1 MKNQNSLRILIAA
14 FIISAMLLSSIAQ
27 SSAQIVRGGTL
38 TVDEVSEPTTVD
50 PLTNVWNT
58 GFVGAQL
65 FNSLLTFDNNLKLQ
79 PSLATSYSVDPQSG
93 TYTFQLRRGVVWSD
107 GQPFTAG
114 DVKFSYEQIISKFGV
129 FGANYFGNT
138 TVSVSGDSVVIK
150 PGRFLPGVQLNLFAS
165 ADCSIYPMHVLQ
177 GQDFLKSTFRTT
189 NPVGTGPFTLKTWV
203 KGSYIELD
211 RNDKYFNAPKPYL
224 DKIIIRFVSD
234 SAAVIAGLQRGEL
247 QYIFRGVPFEAYNT
261 LKQTSS
267 LRVVPNNRP
276 PYVGAIWIN
285 VKAPYLSDV
294 NVRHAIAYAI
304 NRTDIIAK
312 ATQGLAKPGQY
323 MIDPALVTPSPTLTV
338 YNYDPAKANAI
349 LDQAGYKKGAD
360 GTRFSLELMTRTGE
374 PDEQLI
380 AQLMKDWLAVIGID
394 LSIKTVDFATYL
406 SLQTKFQYQMS
417 TIKYWT
423 IPMWAYQLFDT
434 EWIGKGPLTNNFQY
448 SSPKMDQLF
457 NSWLKEPDPAKQAS
471 ILQQVEDQI
480 SQDLPELVLYQVVWL
495 NVINNDF
502 KGPDLPA
509 GKWIFADSLE
519 NTYSAAAQSTTTM
532 MTSAMSTQTT
542 QAAATGL
549 NTVTF
554 AAAVVVIIII
564 AAAAIWMR
572 KRKPKT

>member
-107 GQPFTAG
+107 GQPFTAD

-360 GTRFSLELMTRTGE
+360 GTRFSLEILTRTGE
-374 PDEQLI
+374 PDEQLFS
-380 AQLMKDWLAVIGID
+380 QLIKDSFAAVGVK
-394 LSIKTVDFATYL
+394 LSIKTVDFATQL
-406 SLQTKFQYQMS
+406 ALESKFQYQMA
-417 TIKYWT
+417 TTKYWAST
-423 IPMWAYQLFDT
+423 VWAYQLFST
-434 EWIGKGPLTNNFQY
+434 EWIGKGPFTNNFQY
-448 SSPKMDQLF
+448 SSAVTDTIF
-457 NSWLKEPDPAKQAS
+457 HNWLKETDPAKAVQL
-471 ILQQVEDQI
+471 LQQAEDQI
-480 SQDLPELVLYQVVWL
+480 SKDVPEIVLYQVVWL

-502 KGPDLPA
+502 KGPDMPV
-509 GKWIFADSLE
+509 GKWVFWDSLE
-519 NTYSAAAQSTTTM
+519 NTYSASAQPKTTAATTVATTTP
-532 MTSAMSTQTT
+532 TTGAGPSIETVSAAVIVLVIVIV
-542 QAAATGL
+542 AAAM
-549 NTVTF
+549 
-554 AAAVVVIIII
+554 
-564 AAAAIWMR
+564 WMR